1 MGHIYAYPAT
11 KCNSIFFDNF
21 EIKMPTILLI
31 AGWRLYFWSNEK
43 NEPMHIHAEKG
54 EMECKFWL
62 DPDNFEITIAL
73 EYNLTVQAKR
83 EIKKIIYEHIDYIVS
98 EWNKYFNI

>member
-21 EIKMPTILLI
+21 EIKMPTILHI

-83 EIKKIIYEHIDYIVS
+83 EIKKIIYEHFDYIVS

>member
-31 AGWRLYFWSNEK
+31 AGWRLCFWSNEK

-83 EIKKIIYEHIDYIVS
+83 EIKKIIYEHFDYIVS